1 MLSTVV
7 LALLALTAPLP
18 SVGADTLPDAY
29 LDPGARTLVERA
41 RERRSSVEG
50 RIQSYSTLSRSRTT
64 VGVRALRR
72 DRTLYRCDEVSRIDW
87 HAGDTI
93 RVQVLGAREALPM
106 FSGDL
111 RAGDGDCGEGT
122 FDPSA
127 DRLGFALGGGMSQSD
142 STFLRHPLADDSELN
157 YRFRSGGT
165 TTLRLADGTTIRLL
179 ELQVLPR
186 RSEPFLLSGSLWLE
200 DRSYAVVRAV
210 LRMAR
215 PFDYERDHTPDED
228 DEDDVPRILRPLRA
242 DLRYVTIEYGLWDQ
256 QWWLPRLVA
265 LEGEAEAG
273 RLLSVPL
280 RVERTYDAYE
290 VVALA
295 PDAPLPE
302 PPEMDRE
309 NVCGGNDDD
318 SEDDDDVDA
327 DESTQEEAEAEDR
340 SGPRREVGC
349 ECAGGRCRVV
359 VTTLADSASLVASTL
374 LPRSAFEE
382 GNVLVS
388 DREMADLLGRVQ
400 GIANAPWGVTSATW
414 RVGLQGFDLVRYNRV
429 EALSVGAAA
438 NVGLGP
444 AAVDA
449 TVRLGIADL
458 VPNFD
463 LRLSRESAF
472 SRLHLAGYRRLEAV
486 GPMPASLGL
495 GASMSAL
502 LFGRDDG
509 EYYRTLGLEAAREPA
524 GGGSGLSWR
533 LFAEMQRGAERNTN
547 VSLAHTLGG
556 EGFRENIA
564 ADDAEQVGVQMRLRG
579 TRGANP
585 VGWRGGGGIAVLASA
600 GTFQFVQ
607 PTATLM
613 GAAPLPLDLLGSV
626 ELNGGASFGETPSQ
640 SLHYLGGGRT
650 VRGYAGNS
658 ARGEAFWTARGEVA
672 TAAPGA
678 RIVLFADAGWAG
690 EPDAVSAEPL
700 LLSAGAGVSFMDGLV
715 RLDLARALKDAGSG
729 RDWRLEL
736 QLDAGL

>member
-1 MLSTVV
+1 MFSTAL
-7 LALLALTAPLP
+7 LALLALTSPAALP
-18 SVGADTLPDAY
+18 AADTIPDSY
-29 LDPGARTLVERA
+29 LNPGARTLVERA
-41 RERRSSVEG
+41 RERRSTVEG
-50 RIQSYSTLSRSRTT
+50 RIESYSTLSRSRTT
-64 VGVRALRR
+64 VGFRALRR
-72 DRTLYRCDEVSRIDW
+72 DRTLYHCDEVSRIDW

-93 RVQVLGAREALPM
+93 RVQVLGAREVTPM
-106 FSGDL
+106 FSGKV

-142 STFLRHPLADDSELN
+142 STFLRHPLADDSESN

-200 DRSYAVVRAV
+200 DRTYAVVRAV
-210 LRMAR
+210 LRLAR

-228 DEDDVPRILRPLRA
+228 DDDVPRLLRPLRA

-280 RVERTYDAYE
+280 RLERTYDDYE
-290 VVALA
+290 VVALP
-295 PDAPLPE
+295 PDAPAPE
-302 PPEMDRE
+302 PLEADRE
-309 NVCGGNDDD
+309 TICGGRGDD
-318 SEDDDDVDA
+318 
-327 DESTQEEAEAEDR
+327 EEAGEGGPEEVEEDR
-340 SGPRREVGC
+340 SGSREEVGC

-359 VTTLADSASLVASTL
+359 VTTLADSASLVSNAL
-374 LPRSAFEE
+374 LPAEAFD
-382 GNVLVS
+382 GRNVLVS

-400 GIANAPWGVTSATW
+400 GIAAAPWGITSTTW
-414 RVGLQGFDLVRYNRV
+414 RTGLQGFDLVRYNRV
-429 EALSVGAAA
+429 EGLSLGVAA

-449 TVRLGIADL
+449 TVRLGVADL
-458 VPNFD
+458 SPNFD
-463 LRLSRESAF
+463 LRVSRQSAF

-486 GPMPASLGL
+486 GPMPASLGF
-495 GASMSAL
+495 GASLSAL
-502 LFGRDDG
+502 LLGRDDG
-509 EYYRTLGLEAAREPA
+509 DYYRTLGLEAGREPA
-524 GGGSGLSWR
+524 GRTTGLSWR
-533 LFAEMQRGAERNTN
+533 LFAEMQRGAARNTN
-547 VSLAHTLGG
+547 VSLAHALGRD
-556 EGFRENIA
+556 GFRDNIV
-564 ADDAEQVGVQMRLRG
+564 ADDAEQAGVQVRLRG
-579 TRGANP
+579 VRGGNP
-585 VGWRGGGGIAVLASA
+585 VGWRGGAGVSLLAST
-600 GTFQFVQ
+600 GTFSFVQ
-607 PTATLM
+607 PGATVS
-613 GAAPLPLDLLGSV
+613 GAAPLPLNLLGSV
-626 ELNGGASFGETPSQ
+626 EVNGGASFGETPTQ

-690 EPDAVSAEPL
+690 DREELSVEPV

-715 RLDLARALKDAGSG
+715 RLDLARPLKDAGSG
-729 RDWRLEL
+729 RDWRVEL

>member
-1 MLSTVV
+1 MGL
-7 LALLALTAPLP
+7 
-18 SVGADTLPDAY
+18 
-29 LDPGARTLVERA
+29 
-41 RERRSSVEG
+41 
-50 RIQSYSTLSRSRTT
+50 
-64 VGVRALRR
+64 RALRR
-72 DRTLYRCDEVSRIDW
+72 DRTLYRCDEVSRVDW

-93 RVQVLGAREALPM
+93 RVEVLGAREAIPM
-106 FSGDL
+106 FSGEV

-127 DRLGFALGGGMSQSD
+127 DRLGFALGGGMNQSD
-142 STFLRHPLADDSELN
+142 STFLRHPLADDSEAN

-210 LRMAR
+210 LRLAR

-280 RVERTYDAYE
+280 RLERTYDAYE
-290 VVALA
+290 VVALP

-302 PPEMDRE
+302 LADMDRDT
-309 NVCGGNDDD
+309 VCGSNDDSSD
-318 SEDDDDVDA
+318 DEGDGERERTSGEDDEEVES
-327 DESTQEEAEAEDR
+327 DER

-349 ECAGGRCRVV
+349 ECAAGRCRVV
-359 VTTLADSASLVASTL
+359 VTTLADSASLVSSTL
-374 LPRSAFEE
+374 LPASVFDE

-388 DREMADLLGRVQ
+388 DREMAELLGRVQ
-400 GIANAPWGVTSATW
+400 GIPAGPWGVTGVTW
-414 RVGLQGFDLVRYNRV
+414 RTGLQGFDLIRYNRV
-429 EALSVGAAA
+429 EGLSVGAAA
-438 NVGLGP
+438 NIDVGP

-449 TVRLGIADL
+449 TVRLGVADL
-458 VPNFD
+458 EPNFD
-463 LRLSRESAF
+463 LRLSRQTAF

-486 GPMPASLGL
+486 GPMPASLGFGSSL
-495 GASMSAL
+495 SAL

-509 EYYRTLGLEAAREPA
+509 DYYRTLGVEAGREPA
-524 GGGSGLSWR
+524 GGSTGFGWR
-533 LFAEMQRGAERNTN
+533 VFAETQRRAERNTN
-547 VSLAHTLGG
+547 VSLARALGG
-556 EGFRENIA
+556 DGFRENIV
-564 ADDAEQVGVQMRLRG
+564 ADAAEQAGVQVRLRG
-579 TRGANP
+579 VRGSDP
-585 VGWRGGGGIAVLASA
+585 VGWRGGAGVSLLASA
-600 GTFQFVQ
+600 GSYQFVQ
-607 PTATLM
+607 PTATLH
-613 GAAPLPLDLLGSV
+613 GAAPLPLDLLGSL
-626 ELNGGASFGETPSQ
+626 ELNGGASFGDTPAQ

-658 ARGEAFWTARGEVA
+658 ARGEAFWTARGELA

-690 EPDAVSAEPL
+690 EPDALAADPL
-700 LLSAGAGVSFMDGLV
+700 LLSAGAGVSFLDGLL
-715 RLDLARALKDAGSG
+715 RLDLARPLKDAGSG